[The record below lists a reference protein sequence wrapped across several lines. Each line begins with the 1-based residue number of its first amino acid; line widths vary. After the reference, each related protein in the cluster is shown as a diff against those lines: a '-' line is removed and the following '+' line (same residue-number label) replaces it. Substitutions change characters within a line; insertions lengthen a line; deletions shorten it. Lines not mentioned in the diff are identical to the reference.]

1 MKKITFFIVAFF
13 IGLFISLI
21 QLLPDKNNFS
31 SSLIR
36 KTPLFEQVNAQS
48 YGNVKLSVKD
58 IISSDMLDF
67 DNPRRQIFNYI
78 SGFNEIGNSGHTED
92 SSGYSFNGLGKSDSG
107 SCAIDGD
114 GHSHTNWFNCVGV
127 INKIWGAM
135 PGPLRKTSTTMKLYI
150 WSSDN

>member
-1 MKKITFFIVAFF
+1 MGGGTLENTDVSRVVTWTQTSW
-13 IGLFISLI
+13 L
-21 QLLPDKNNFS
+21 
-31 SSLIR
+31 
-36 KTPLFEQVNAQS
+36 TE
-48 YGNVKLSVKD
+48 
-58 IISSDMLDF
+58 
-67 DNPRRQIFNYI
+67 NYI

-92 SSGYSFNGLGKSDSG
+92 SSGYSFNGLGKSASG

-135 PGPLRKTSTTMKLYI
+135 PGPLRKTATTMKLYI